1 VRISEYAKHPLL
13 VGDALEQHAGAIN
26 IKGVKGMITLSPNA
40 AKVVQMIMDREKLA
54 ATTSLRIGVT
64 TEGCEGSGTQFRYV
78 LGFDPHP
85 TEEDD
90 HLFES
95 EGMKLVVDDASLPH
109 LDGLQLDVRQSLGGV
124 EFLFR
129 NPNASHSCGCGHTF
143 SEDEAEDEELE
154 E

>member
-1 VRISEYAKHPLL
+1 MPWSNMR
-13 VGDALEQHAGAIN
+13 GAIN

-85 TEEDD
+85 VETDD

-109 LDGLQLDVRQSLGGV
+109 VDGLQLDVRQSLGGV
-124 EFLFR
+124 EFVFR

>member
-1 VRISEYAKHPLL
+1 MR
-13 VGDALEQHAGAIN
+13 GAIN